1 MIYIAFTYLLINAFL
16 TGSLWDDIKIHEY
29 SIRNMLGF
37 IFCIIM
43 FLLCALPIFIIN
55 DIAEFMHY
63 KMGNNGIGTTNFL
76 YVINKRFDKIL
87 NFIKRLTKTKLTH
100 ARNIFRSQKPSK

>member
-16 TGSLWDDIKIHEY
+16 TGSLWDDIKILQFAY
-29 SIRNMLGF
+29 IDVIGF
-37 IFCIIM
+37 IFCTIT
-43 FLLCALPIFIIN
+43 FLLFALPIFIIN

-63 KMGNNGIGTTNFL
+63 KMGNNGIDSANFL

-87 NFIKRLTKTKLTH
+87 KSIKRLTKRK
-100 ARNIFRSQKPSK
+100 

>member
-1 MIYIAFTYLLINAFL
+1 MIYIAFTYLMINAFL
-16 TGSLWDDIKIHEY
+16 TGSLWDDIKILQY
-29 SIRNMLGF
+29 AYRDVIGF

-63 KMGNNGIGTTNFL
+63 KMGNNGISTTNFL
-76 YVINKRFDKIL
+76 YVINKRFDMIL
-87 NFIKRLTKTKLTH
+87 KSIKRLTKRK
-100 ARNIFRSQKPSK
+100 NK